1 MKRLVEV
8 RFRVAF
14 FRSKVLPPVVPIY
27 FVEVTNTVE
36 GQMLFPAGMVQFL
49 ASIVTFALVGGGFVV
64 HAIQICPFH
73 DEPVTHP
80 IFITA
85 DARFALSLALRSR
98 RVFEPYLS
106 SEADQAYFGSK

>member
-1 MKRLVEV
+1 LRVVEFGVKRLVEV

-49 ASIVTFALVGGGFVV
+49 ASIVTFALFGGVTSGV
-64 HAIQICPFH
+64 HNCPFH
-73 DEPVTHP
+73 VVPVTQ
-80 IFITA
+80 
-85 DARFALSLALRSR
+85 FAVAWMVERTFVPSLSL
-98 RVFEPYLS
+98 RVLDPY
-106 SEADQAYFGSK
+106 AY